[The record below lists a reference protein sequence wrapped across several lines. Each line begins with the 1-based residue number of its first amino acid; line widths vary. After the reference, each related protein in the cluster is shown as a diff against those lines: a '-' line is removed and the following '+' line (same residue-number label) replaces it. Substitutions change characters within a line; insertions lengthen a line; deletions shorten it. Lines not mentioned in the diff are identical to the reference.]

1 MLEWNVYI
9 SNFNQRSIE
18 VHNIFNHHRFWED
31 CIKNKKKNKNNKE
44 EFVKQLRAD
53 LQYYYWGKSEWEV
66 TIHHWPDS
74 DRMKNKK
81 VDVYQQVRM
90 NWDIF
95 IDYLWEHRGEL
106 R

>member
-9 SNFNQRSIE
+9 SNFNSREIE
-18 VHNIFNHHRFWED
+18 IYNVFDHCGFLKD
-31 CIKNKKKNKNNKE
+31 CVSAKKTERTKEKFAEKIKSS
-44 EFVKQLRAD
+44 LMC
-53 LQYYYWGKSEWEV
+53 YYWSKSEWEV

-90 NWDIF
+90 NWDRF
-95 IDYLWEHRGEL
+95 IDYLWDNRREL